1 MPPTTT
7 ELVNNALSTRF
18 DPSGLFASETL
29 LSGRVVCA
37 YNGRVF
43 YFDPNDVSLKGKV
56 IGITRKSARPN
67 EEVFLQALGK
77 FFLTGF
83 NLIPDTRYWT
93 GPKGQLITDPSL
105 YTLSQSVGYALDSE
119 TLLLDF
125 STSEVPL
132 DLSSGTNGTTVTH
145 NQGVASNHW
154 VITYPVG
161 IVGFPEVII
170 KDTLGRRLYAQLDY
184 SNDFQMIIDFN
195 ANIIGTAYLKF

>member
-29 LSGRVVCA
+29 LSGRIVCA
-37 YNGRVF
+37 YNGRAF
-43 YFDPNDVSLKGKV
+43 YFDPSDVSLKGKV

-67 EEVFLQALGK
+67 EEVFLQSIGK

-83 NLIPDTRYWT
+83 NLIPDTRYWA

-170 KDTLGRRLYAQLDY
+170 KDTLGKEVIR
-184 SNDFQMIIDFN
+184 
-195 ANIIGTAYLKF
+195 TAGL